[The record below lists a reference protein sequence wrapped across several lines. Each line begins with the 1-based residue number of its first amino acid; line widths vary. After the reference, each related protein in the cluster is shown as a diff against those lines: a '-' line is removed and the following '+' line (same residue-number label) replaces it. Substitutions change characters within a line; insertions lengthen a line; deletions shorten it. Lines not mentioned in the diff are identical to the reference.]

1 MVLIVWY
8 QPQANA
14 SMAAAIAQSKKFTTV
29 QRLAMK
35 ATLGCYRTTPTM
47 AMEVESGLEP
57 AWIRLQTKVLTAA
70 TRMQSLA
77 PNHPVWTWLKLAAEN
92 ARSIKPN
99 PHCSNLESLTREF
112 SGLMACTIER
122 VYPFTNAPWDAVPQR
137 GGNDKG
143 KMTKASQ
150 QQQIKKLAKAT
161 WEKYW
166 STENLTTATH
176 LRRIYGKMDTKVG
189 PDLYKEVGGGRATGA
204 LLAQFRTGHCG
215 LNYYLSRFKIVE
227 SAACEKCG
235 YEKETV
241 EHFLMECPSFWRERQ
256 ALRTMVGTGR
266 LKMTVLLGDKE
277 GIKATMQYISATG
290 RFKKEVE

>member
-1 MVLIVWY
+1 
-8 QPQANA
+8 
-14 SMAAAIAQSKKFTTV
+14 
-29 QRLAMK
+29 
-35 ATLGCYRTTPTM
+35 
-47 AMEVESGLEP
+47 
-57 AWIRLQTKVLTAA
+57 
-70 TRMQSLA
+70 MQSLA

-112 SGLMACTIER
+112 PGLIACTIER
-122 VYPFTNAPWDAVPQR
+122 VYPFAKAPWDAVPQR

-166 STENLTTATH
+166 STENLTTAMH

-189 PDLYKEVGGGRATGA
+189 PDLYKEAGGGRATGA

-227 SAACEKCG
+227 RAACEKCG

-266 LKMTVLLGDKE
+266 LKMAVLLGDKE